1 MGRWRGVVPRQLG
14 FFLGGT
20 PGKEQTD
27 NKHAWAAD
35 GRSKRCST
43 PGCQMGAAL
52 PRPDGLMSSRGQ
64 FQCNLRLP
72 TSPLTPLR
80 KRP

>member
-43 PGCQMGAAL
+43 PGCQMGAARSAARRL
-52 PRPDGLMSSRGQ
+52 DVIPRPIPVQ
-64 FQCNLRLP
+64 FTTPHVP
-72 TSPLTPLR
+72 TDSLR